1 MATNKN
7 TEAKLPVE
15 KTKEL
20 AETLT
25 EFELSNGVIS
35 ADNQNEE
42 VSAIDK
48 FKHRLERFGKIA
60 PEAKK
65 ISRALRFGTSHEAID
80 GTAKKRRL
88 ERFGA
93 VPHSAEDEQQKK
105 RLRADRFHLVNST
118 STTDEETK
126 KKRLDRFGVVTP
138 STTNNNKTAGKSAST
153 TPVLSDAIKKR
164 AERFGDISQAA
175 KAKALNEQ
183 KLKRTE
189 RFKTIANA

>member
-1 MATNKN
+1 MATNKI
-7 TEAKLPVE
+7 TEPKLPVE
-15 KTKEL
+15 NIKEI

-25 EFELSNGVIS
+25 EFELNNGVIS

-42 VSAIDK
+42 GAAVDK
-48 FKHRLERFGKIA
+48 FKQRLDRFGKIA

-105 RLRADRFHLVNST
+105 RLRADRFHLINST
-118 STTDEETK
+118 STIDEETK
-126 KKRLDRFGVVTP
+126 KKRMDRFGVVTP
-138 STTNNNKTAGKSAST
+138 STTNNNSTAGKSAST
-153 TPVLSDAIKKR
+153 TPVLSDTIKKR
-164 AERFGDISQAA
+164 AQRFGNISQAA
-175 KAKALNEQ
+175 KATTINEQ

-189 RFKTIANA
+189 RFKPITNA

>member
-1 MATNKN
+1 MATNKI

-42 VSAIDK
+42 VSAVDK
-48 FKHRLERFGKIA
+48 FKQRLDRFGKIA

-65 ISRALRFGTSHEAID
+65 ISRALRFGTSHEAIE

-126 KKRLDRFGVVTP
+126 KKRIGRFGVVTP
-138 STTNNNKTAGKSAST
+138 STTNNKAAQKSAST
-153 TPVLSDAIKKR
+153 TSDLSDAIKKR
-164 AERFGDISQAA
+164 TERFGDISQVA
-175 KAKALNEQ
+175 KTNTLNEQ

-189 RFKTIANA
+189 RFKPLTSA